1 MAYGMISMVVFLLS
15 ALLRFASAVGV
26 LLPLLYALIVP
37 TVFQGWYH
45 EHLLLAEGIGWAI
58 LALSVLS
65 AGFRL
70 IQKFRG

>member
-15 ALLRFASAVGV
+15 MLIRAASALGI

>member
-45 EHLLLAEGIGWAI
+45 EHLILAETLGWG
-58 LALSVLS
+58 LLVLS
-65 AGFRL
+65 LSGRVVRL
-70 IQKFRG
+70 IRR